1 MTERT
6 AFESET
12 RERLNRMER
21 ELRRW
26 RCVGIF
32 AFGLAALMIAG
43 AAGDKSSPELSVH
56 TLRIVD
62 TEGKDRIVLTAK
74 PGVPD
79 MTFLDPGGKSRLTL
93 DIAEDHKPI
102 LLFSENGKECPLTLE
117 LEQGLPL
124 VQLRD
129 EGVTKRLT
137 IGIPRGS
144 EGPVMRFLKSSG
156 EYLKSLP

>member
-1 MTERT
+1 MTEHT

-26 RCVGIF
+26 RCAGILM
-32 AFGLAALMIAG
+32 LALVALVIAG
-43 AAGDKSSPELSVH
+43 AATDKSSRELSVH

-62 TEGKDRIVLTAK
+62 MEGKDRIVLTAK

-93 DIAEDHKPI
+93 DIAEDHKPV
-102 LLFSENGKECPLTLE
+102 LLFSEDGKECPLTLE
-117 LEQGLPL
+117 LEHGLPVL
-124 VQLRD
+124 QLRD
-129 EGVTKRLT
+129 EAGTKRLT
-137 IGIPRGS
+137 IGIPKGR
-144 EGPVMRFLKSSG
+144 EGPFMRFLTSTG
-156 EYLKSLP
+156 DYLKSLP